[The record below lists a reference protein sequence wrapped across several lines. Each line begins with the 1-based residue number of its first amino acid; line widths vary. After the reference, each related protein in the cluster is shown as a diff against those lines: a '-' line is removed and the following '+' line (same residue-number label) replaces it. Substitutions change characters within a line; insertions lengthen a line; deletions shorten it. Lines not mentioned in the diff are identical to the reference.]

1 MTKHTV
7 TFMDGE
13 RYNQNMVIPADS
25 TSPQMFSGIGK
36 ESPAKV
42 SVETEIPK
50 AKRKVNIRGPNM
62 AQTVKRRSARKQK
75 QKVYRSLL

>member
-1 MTKHTV
+1 MHAKEHVQWAYKRIPKWQGGPCQAHGPYRVRDVTKHTV

-36 ESPAKV
+36 ESSEKA
-42 SVETEIPK
+42 SEIT
-50 AKRKVNIRGPNM
+50 G
-62 AQTVKRRSARKQK
+62 
-75 QKVYRSLL
+75 